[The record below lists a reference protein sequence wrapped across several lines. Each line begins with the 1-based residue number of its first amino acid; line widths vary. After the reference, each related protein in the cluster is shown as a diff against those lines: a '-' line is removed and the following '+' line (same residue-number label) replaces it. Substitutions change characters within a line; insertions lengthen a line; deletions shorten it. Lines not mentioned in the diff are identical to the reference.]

1 VCRTLE
7 PDPGHAGVGTGNATL
22 PFSPFSSAS
31 RAWTPPAYRPGVKA
45 SGRLLGGRAAAV
57 LFQTLF
63 GLLAALAVW
72 QLAVLALRPPPYM
85 LPAPA
90 SVAEVLWRR
99 RDLLLREGM
108 TTAAEALLG
117 LLAGTV
123 AGALAGLG
131 TVGWPRLGALAWP
144 VLLVLQSLPVF
155 ALAPLLVLWFGFGMA
170 SKVAMSAI
178 VIFFPVASFLADG
191 LRRTDP
197 DLLDATALTEATH
210 WRAIRH
216 VRLPLAMPAFVSG
229 LRVAAP
235 LAPLGAVIG
244 EWVGASGGLGFLM
257 IQANARLQT
266 DLMFAC
272 LALLAAMTLL
282 LRAAVDAIAPRLV
295 PWAPETS
302 PLPSRS

>member
-1 VCRTLE
+1 MIIQT
-7 PDPGHAGVGTGNATL
+7 AFGVA
-22 PFSPFSSAS
+22 
-31 RAWTPPAYRPGVKA
+31 
-45 SGRLLGGRAAAV
+45 
-57 LFQTLF
+57 
-63 GLLAALAVW
+63 AALATW
-72 QLAVLALRPPPYM
+72 QLVVLALRPPRYM
-85 LPAPA
+85 LPEPWT
-90 SVAEVLWRR
+90 VAQTLWRR
-99 RDLLLREGM
+99 RDLLMREGA
-108 TTAAEALLG
+108 TTATEALLG
-117 LLAGTV
+117 LLVGAV
-123 AGALAGLG
+123 AGALAGLA
-131 TVGWPRLGALAWP
+131 TAAWPRAGAIAWP
-144 VLLVLQSLPVF
+144 VLIVLQSLPVF

-197 DLLDATALTEATH
+197 DLLDATALTEASH
-210 WRAIRH
+210 WRAIQH

-272 LALLAAMTLL
+272 LALLAALTLF
-282 LRAAVDAIAPRLV
+282 LRAVVDALAPRFV
-295 PWAPETS
+295 PWAPEAS
-302 PLPSRS
+302 LLPSRA